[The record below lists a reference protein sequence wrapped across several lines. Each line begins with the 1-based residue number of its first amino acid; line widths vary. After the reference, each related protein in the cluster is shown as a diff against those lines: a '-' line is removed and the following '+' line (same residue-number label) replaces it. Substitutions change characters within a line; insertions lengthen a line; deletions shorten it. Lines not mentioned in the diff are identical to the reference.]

1 MKNYI
6 LKYGKTTL
14 IIPIIMF
21 LIGLLFSN
29 LYIILIS
36 IILIIICVNFFKRPI
51 VRIIRDNNIIVAPSY
66 GRIMKIMRIK
76 DQVYISTFL
85 SLFDPHIQYIPYDG
99 FLTNQVYKTGTFRIA
114 FLFEKSTFNERMIH
128 NIQCK
133 WGTISVVQIAGMI
146 ARKIV
151 SFLPPKIKVSKGQ
164 ELGMIKFGSRVD
176 IIVPLS
182 ANMEI
187 LVKPGDYVKGGE
199 TPLIRLDKYNIDNKG
214 ERISI

>member
-1 MKNYI
+1 MV
-6 LKYGKTTL
+6 G
-14 IIPIIMF
+14 F
-21 LIGLLFSN
+21 GSN
-29 LYIILIS
+29 K
-36 IILIIICVNFFKRPI
+36 IICVNFFKRPI

-128 NIQCK
+128 NIVTK
-133 WGTISVVQIAGMI
+133 FGTISIVQIAGMI
-146 ARKIV
+146 ARTIV
-151 SFLPPKIKVSKGQ
+151 PFLKQQTRVEKGE

-176 IIVPLS
+176 IIIPIQK
-182 ANMEI
+182 NMKI
-187 LVKPGDYVKGGE
+187 LIKQGQYVYGGQ
-199 TPLIRLDKYNIDNKG
+199 TPLIRIDK
-214 ERISI
+214 